1 MDNVAL
7 SLYHT
12 YSNLQTCVNR
22 FEKEINL
29 DKLNSVLHNGLNGK
43 RIKIGLCGHYSAGK
57 TTLLKRLFSGYAGA
71 ISSDP
76 QTACLTVHRLD
87 SFQGITIK
95 FKEKFSVNP
104 DEECNFVKFLD
115 DNKLENYVHQV
126 SDIGWESY
134 QKEEVSPDYRVS
146 DTKRFLESVNQ
157 YMYAIEKIYW
167 CHKKA
172 NHDINALDFLEIYD
186 LPGFGGQEAH
196 EDVIKT
202 IIQSE
207 SFDILIC
214 LIDSSQGLPTENDI
228 ETLNNLAPILE
239 KNNPDLLFYWAYEQP
254 IDDDIDLD
262 ICFDDINKAISGK
275 LTNHFFQISNLLD
288 LTGDKDD
295 TEIPQNVLL
304 KHVLSVYFQK
314 IGVEYLK
321 SQNVFWDKEKEKVPK
336 LQLQPIL
343 NRIDDESRH
352 GEVKRERAEKIFEEM
367 LQLDFSIAKE
377 SVFDKHKLAVLI
389 GKFVKQENSEKEK
402 LSLDGFE
409 YTDEDIREIDI
420 ENQKERICKT
430 CQEIMDYICTTFT
443 QKIDV
448 NKLRPPYF
456 PEKYR
461 KEKDWI
467 LLLTRISQYRTL
479 KNFESIG
486 HFFLSGIGTE
496 IYRDI
501 KQSLNQ
507 INRIVKDEN
516 IILTRENPYSN
527 IQKSVVE
534 VEANK
539 NCGNDSFKSIID
551 NDSALAVVAIEDLEI
566 LRNEEML
573 PVVDFKKEMTDYV
586 SSVAIEIKSDI
597 NSVEN
602 TLGCISEGYDDVKN
616 ESRNTDNF
624 LSDLGM

>member
-1 MDNVAL
+1 MDHTAH
-7 SLYHT
+7 SLYST
-12 YSNLQTCVNR
+12 YRNLQTCVNR
-22 FEKEINL
+22 FENEINL
-29 DKLNSVLHNGLNGK
+29 DKSDSVLHNGLNGK

-207 SFDILIC
+207 PFDILIC
-214 LIDSSQGLPTENDI
+214 LIDSSQGLPTEKDI
-228 ETLNNLAPILE
+228 ETLNNLAPTLE
-239 KNNPDLLFYWAYEQP
+239 KNNPELLFYWAYEQP
-254 IDDDIDLD
+254 IEDIDLD
-262 ICFDDINKAISGK
+262 INFDEINKAINGK
-275 LTNHFFQISNLLD
+275 LTNHFFQIANLLD

-304 KHVLSVYFQK
+304 KQVLSVYFQR

-343 NRIDDESRH
+343 NRIDDESRK
-352 GEVKRERAEKIFEEM
+352 GEVSRKRAEKIFEEM
-367 LQLDFSIAKE
+367 LQLDFSIAKD
-377 SVFDKHKLAVLI
+377 SVFDKQNFKSLI
-389 GKFVKQENSEKEK
+389 EKIKKSKKSRTEN

-409 YTDEDIREIDI
+409 YKDEDIRTLDI
-420 ENQKERICKT
+420 TNQKERICKT

-467 LLLTRISQYRTL
+467 LLLTRISHYRTL
-479 KNFESIG
+479 KNYESIG
-486 HFFLSGIGTE
+486 QFFLSGIGTE
-496 IYRDI
+496 VYRDI
-501 KQSLNQ
+501 KQNLNL
-507 INRIVKDEN
+507 INKIIKDKAIIVS
-516 IILTRENPYSN
+516 RENPYLNLQSHVAEEN
-527 IQKSVVE
+527 VKDNYESFDSGVE
-534 VEANK
+534 
-539 NCGNDSFKSIID
+539 
-551 NDSALAVVAIEDLEI
+551 NDSALSVVAREDLEV
-566 LRNEEML
+566 LRNDEKH
-573 PVVDFKKEMTDYV
+573 PVIDFRKELTDYV
-586 SSVAIEIKSDI
+586 QSVAIEIKSDI
-597 NSVEN
+597 DSVNDTVER
-602 TLGCISEGYDDVKN
+602 ISEGYNEVKQ
-616 ESRNTDNF
+616 EVQNTDDL
-624 LSDLGM
+624 LSDMGM

>member
-7 SLYHT
+7 SLYDT
-12 YSNLQTCVNR
+12 YTNLQICINR

-29 DKLNSVLHNGLNGK
+29 DKSDSVLHNGLNGK

-95 FKEKFSVNP
+95 FKEKFSVKP
-104 DEECNFVKFLD
+104 DEESKFVNFLD

-126 SDIGWESY
+126 SDTGWESY

-167 CHKKA
+167 CHKKV
-172 NHDINALDFLEIYD
+172 NNDSNALDFLEIYD

-196 EDVIKT
+196 EDIIKN
-202 IIQSE
+202 IIQNE

-214 LIDSSQGLPTENDI
+214 LVDSAQGLPTEKDI
-228 ETLNNLAPILE
+228 ETLSILATTLE
-239 KNNPDLLFYWAYEQP
+239 KNNPELIFHWAYEQP
-254 IDDDIDLD
+254 IDDIDLD
-262 ICFDDINKAISGK
+262 TCLDDINKAVSGK
-275 LTNHFFQISNLLD
+275 LTHQFFQKANLLD
-288 LTGDKDD
+288 LTGHKED

-304 KHVLSVYFQK
+304 KQVLSVYFQK
-314 IGVEYLK
+314 IGVDYLK
-321 SQNVFWDKEKEKVPK
+321 SQNVFWDKEKEKIPK

-343 NRIDDESRH
+343 NQIDDESRK
-352 GEVKRERAEKIFEEM
+352 GEVSRKRAEKIFEEM
-367 LQLDFSIAKE
+367 LQLDFSIAKDP
-377 SVFDKHKLAVLI
+377 VFYKQKLKALI
-389 GKFVKQENSEKEK
+389 EKIKKLKKSRTEN

-409 YTDEDIREIDI
+409 YTDEDIRTLDI
-420 ENQKERICKT
+420 TNQKERICKT
-430 CQEIMDYICTTFT
+430 CQEIMDYICKSTH
-443 QKIDV
+443 KIDV

-479 KNFESIG
+479 KNYESIG
-486 HFFLSGIGTE
+486 QFFLSGIGTE
-496 IYRDI
+496 VYRDI
-501 KQSLNQ
+501 KQNL
-507 INRIVKDEN
+507 NRINKIINDEE
-516 IILTRENPYSN
+516 IIVSRENPYSN
-527 IQKSVVE
+527 LQNDIVEERSENSHESFNSVLE
-534 VEANK
+534 
-539 NCGNDSFKSIID
+539 
-551 NDSALAVVAIEDLEI
+551 NDSALSVVTREDLEV
-566 LRNEEML
+566 LRNDEKL
-573 PVVDFKKEMTDYV
+573 PVIDFKKEITDYV
-586 SSVAIEIKSDI
+586 QSVAIEIKSDI
-597 NSVEN
+597 DSVHN
-602 TLGCISEGYDDVKN
+602 TIGSISDGYN
-616 ESRNTDNF
+616 EVIKETQNTD
-624 LSDLGM
+624 DLLNDMGM